1 MSDLRTRIYRHYV
14 HARGETLAPATVAGF
29 SPRASTLRSLIKRH
43 LPADR
48 TASILDLGCGHGA
61 LIYFL
66 RQAGYHNV
74 VGVDISPEQVAE
86 ATRLGIE
93 GIREGNLLETLRN
106 LLDHSQ
112 DVVIAFDVIEHFTK
126 DELLPFVDEVLR
138 VLKPGGRW
146 LIHAPNGES
155 PFVGAI
161 RYGDMTHEQAFTR
174 VSLAQLL
181 LSSGFS
187 RVVCHE
193 SGPVPVGIKSTARWI
208 LWRGI
213 RLLLRVWTAAETG
226 DLGWEVIYTRNLLA
240 VAYKGSGPN
249 EGNK

>member
-1 MSDLRTRIYRHYV
+1 MRNLRSRIYQHYV
-14 HARGETLAPATVAGF
+14 HARGESLAPSTVAGF
-29 SPRASTLRSLIKRH
+29 APRASTLRSLIKRH

-74 VGVDISPEQVAE
+74 VGVDVSPEQVAE

-106 LLDHSQ
+106 LSDHSQ

-126 DELLPFVDEVLR
+126 DELLSFVDEVLR

-155 PFVGAI
+155 PFVGVI

-181 LSSGFS
+181 LSSGFTS
-187 RVVCHE
+187 VECHE
-193 SGPVPVGIKSTARWI
+193 SGPVPVGIKSTARWV
-208 LWRGI
+208 LWHGI
-213 RLLLRVWTAAETG
+213 RLFLRVWVAAETG
-226 DLGWEVIYTRNLLA
+226 DLGRDAIYTRNLLA
-240 VAYKGSGPN
+240 VAYKSRC
-249 EGNK
+249 